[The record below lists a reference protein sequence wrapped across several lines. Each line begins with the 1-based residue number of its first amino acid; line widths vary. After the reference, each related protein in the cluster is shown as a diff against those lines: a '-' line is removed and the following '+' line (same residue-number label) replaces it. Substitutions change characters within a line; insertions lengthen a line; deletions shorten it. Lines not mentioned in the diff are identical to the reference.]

1 MNRII
6 IETLVRNGGR
16 IFGAYLATRGVAT
29 GSDFE
34 AFIGALVVVAG
45 EAWSFWE
52 KRHAIKGN
60 GKPQPPN
67 QPPTEAPPA

>member
-6 IETLVRNGGR
+6 VETVVRNGLR
-16 IFGAYLATRGVAT
+16 IFGAWLATKGVSG

-34 AFIGALVVVAG
+34 ALTGALVVVAG

-60 GKPQPPN
+60 GTTTHQTIEK
-67 QPPTEAPPA
+67 TEEKT